1 MNVYEKI
8 GVRRVV
14 NADGRMT
21 ALGVSTIHDEVGE
34 TLVEA
39 AQHYVVIDELIDR
52 VGQLISTHTGGED
65 SCVTICASAGI
76 MIATAACIAGDNIAL
91 IERMPDSEGLKN
103 EIIIQKGHAV
113 NFGASIEQMVR
124 MGGGRPVEVGQANK
138 VTPEH
143 IRAGITEK
151 TAALLYCKS
160 HHAVQKGMVSIPV
173 MAEIA
178 HEAGLPLII
187 DAAAEEDLRK
197 FLAMGAD
204 LVIYSGAKALEGPT
218 SGFITG
224 RADLIACCKKQY
236 KGVGRAAKI
245 GKEGM
250 MGIVKAL
257 ELYEKKDEEAEL
269 IRQKAIVNEVLE
281 GVKDIE
287 FLKGSVAMD
296 DAGRQI
302 YRAKLEVLKEKA
314 PCTAEEMV
322 SRLQKGNPAV
332 YVRDHFANVG
342 ILFVDPRP
350 MLPGDAQ
357 LVVQRLKELADINDR
372 EA

>member
-1 MNVYEKI
+1 MSTIYEKI

-14 NADGRMT
+14 NANGRMT
-21 ALGVSTIHDEVGE
+21 ALGVSTIRDEVGK

-39 AQHYVVIDELIDR
+39 AQSYVVIDELIDR
-52 VGQLISTHTGGED
+52 VGQLISVHTGGED
-65 SCVTICASAGI
+65 SCVTVCASAGI
-76 MIATAACIAGDNIAL
+76 MIATAACVAGDNIAL
-91 IERMPDSEGLKN
+91 IEKMPDSKGLKN

-113 NFGASIEQMVR
+113 NFGASIEQMIR
-124 MGGGRPVEVGQANK
+124 MGGGHPVEVGQANK
-138 VTPEH
+138 VTQDH
-143 IRAGITEK
+143 IRASITEK
-151 TAALLYCKS
+151 TAALFYCKS
-160 HHAVQKGMVSIPV
+160 HHAVQKGMVSITV

-178 HEAGLPLII
+178 HKAGVPLIV

-197 FLAMGAD
+197 FLVMGAD

-257 ELYEKKDEEAEL
+257 ELYDKKDEKAEL
-269 IRQKAIVNEVLE
+269 TRQQAIVAEVLE
-281 GVKDIE
+281 GVKDID
-287 FLKGSVAMD
+287 FLKGSIAKD

-302 YRAKLEVLKEKA
+302 YRARLDVYEDKA

-322 SRLQKGNPAV
+322 LRLREGNPAV

-342 ILFVDPRP
+342 TLYIDPRP
-350 MLPGDAQ
+350 MVQADAQ
-357 LVVQRLKELADINDR
+357 IVIKRLKELSKR
-372 EA
+372 